1 MNGGE
6 RDGSRDTYILVIH
19 QRGVLSHPLRMVP
32 EVASR
37 TIAGG
42 STTISVVLG
51 GKVVNR
57 EKDVQDTKQLNVVD
71 TVLM

>member
-1 MNGGE
+1 
-6 RDGSRDTYILVIH
+6 
-19 QRGVLSHPLRMVP
+19 MVP

-51 GKVVNR
+51 GKEANR